1 MLEFGLFR
9 LKVSVKTVSS
19 VIRLSPPLSC
29 HQNRWLG
36 GGGSKSVYIGVQM
49 LYLCGGCCV
58 DVVEESL
65 EIIAGK
71 GAVHLLAGP

>member
-1 MLEFGLFR
+1 M
-9 LKVSVKTVSS
+9 VSQGKGGVG
-19 VIRLSPPLSC
+19 
-29 HQNRWLG
+29 RWVGCQDAHLG
-36 GGGSKSVYIGVQM
+36 GG
-49 LYLCGGCCV
+49 CGV